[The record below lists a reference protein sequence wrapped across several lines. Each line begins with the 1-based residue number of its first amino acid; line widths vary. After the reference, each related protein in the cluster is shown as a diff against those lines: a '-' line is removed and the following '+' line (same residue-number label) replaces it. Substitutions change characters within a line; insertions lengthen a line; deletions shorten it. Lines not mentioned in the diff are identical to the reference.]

1 MKEYKDNEIVKML
14 YILSIALHIHCR
26 VKDNSSLPGVI
37 KSIKSFAILQEKIRN
52 AQPTTVEAN

>member
-14 YILSIALHIHCR
+14 YVLSIALHSHCR
-26 VKDNSSLPGVI
+26 VKDNSSLLGVF
-37 KSIKSFAILQEKIRN
+37 KVAILQEKIRN